1 MPSVEERLASL
12 EGRIQEHAAFMAD
25 ARGSVPDALRD
36 LRREMDQRFQQIDQR
51 FQQVDQRFQQVDQ
64 QFGQVDRRF
73 DRLEARFD
81 RMDRYFM
88 SIMGIMMAGF
98 TAVTAAVV
106 AGVLRLT

>member
-36 LRREMDQRFQQIDQR
+36 LRREMDQR

>member
-36 LRREMDQRFQQIDQR
+36 LRREMDQRFQQI
-51 FQQVDQRFQQVDQ
+51 DQRFQQVDQ